1 MSERGQGETPV
12 RLRMRTVLMGAGAAL
27 AFAGVASGQE
37 VSERQ
42 AAERETPWFERF
54 TSSTAPAGALGA
66 RIVAPE
72 TPGTARLDTEE
83 KWGISVNVREDR
95 VARAAEPREEAQVS
109 AFFQF
114 TPRLRVAGRLSLS
127 EQPRIGGEAPE
138 QASAVKIES
147 AFKF

>member
-1 MSERGQGETPV
+1 M
-12 RLRMRTVLMGAGAAL
+12 AGPASAQTL
-27 AFAGVASGQE
+27 A
-37 VSERQ
+37 ERQ

-66 RIVAPE
+66 RIVTPE
-72 TPGTARLDTEE
+72 TPGTVQLDSQE

-95 VARAAEPREEAQVS
+95 LARAAEPREEAQVS
-109 AFFQF
+109 AFYQF
-114 TPRLRVAGRLSLS
+114 TPRLRVAGRVSLS
-127 EQPRIGGEAPE
+127 EQPRIGVEAPE